1 MCLGTSE
8 AVSVYSI
15 NIALTSVVSLSGGV
29 KFISV
34 IELEKHTLTHTHT
47 SQCFNEDV
55 CLMFARFSND
65 DLILITLS

>member
-34 IELEKHTLTHTHT
+34 IELEKHTLTHT
-47 SQCFNEDV
+47 SQCFNESVSHV
-55 CLMFARFSND
+55 CPV
-65 DLILITLS
+65 